1 MRRARLGPH
10 HTNTANPAT
19 RPLVHTQ
26 ARSALQAPSIRAASL
41 AATTNHRVEEH
52 LQGESLLHPSL
63 YTPPFPLYL
72 LALLS
77 IVLLALLSTS

>member
-52 LQGESLLHPSL
+52 LQGESLLHPFL
-63 YTPPFPLYL
+63 YTPPPSLC
-72 LALLS
+72 
-77 IVLLALLSTS
+77 TS